1 MYRTDKVFMDN
12 TTESAA
18 INASVDMSERFTVTR
33 QRPFALMLAA
43 SALGLMVSAD
53 SVADDAAERLSE
65 RLEPLE
71 TYHASFEQKIL
82 DGSGER
88 LQEAHGEMW
97 LARPGLLRWEVA
109 APYAQTV
116 VSDGED
122 VYLYDPDLE
131 QVTVQAVD
139 ERVTHTPALLL
150 SGDIGD
156 LTASYDVYHENSGE
170 DVFTLVPSTA
180 DTLFEE
186 LNLMFEGDQLTE
198 LWMTDST
205 GQRTAIMFSAIRQ
218 NADIP
223 DERFTFAIPDG
234 VDVIREGP

>member
-1 MYRTDKVFMDN
+1 MYRTDKVFIDN

-18 INASVDMSERFTVTR
+18 INGSADMSEGFSVTR

-43 SALGLMVSAD
+43 SALGLMVSAE

-150 SGDIGD
+150 SGDIDD

-186 LNLMFEGDQLTE
+186 LNLMFEGDRLTQ

-205 GQRTAIMFSAIRQ
+205 GQRTAIMFSDVRQ

-223 DERFTFAIPDG
+223 DERFAFTIPDG
-234 VDVIREGP
+234 VDVIREGQ

>member
-12 TTESAA
+12 TTKSTA
-18 INASVDMSERFTVTR
+18 INASVDMSKGFAATK

-150 SGDIGD
+150 SGDIDD

-186 LNLMFEGDQLTE
+186 LNLMFEGDRLTE

-218 NADIP
+218 NADIA
-223 DERFTFAIPDG
+223 DERFTFTIPDG
-234 VDVIREGP
+234 VDVIRQDR

>member
-12 TTESAA
+12 TTENAV
-18 INASVDMSERFTVTR
+18 INASVDMSERFTVTK

-170 DVFTLVPSTA
+170 EVFTLVPSTA

-186 LNLMFEGDQLTE
+186 LNLMFEGDRLTE

-223 DERFTFAIPDG
+223 DERFTFTIPDG